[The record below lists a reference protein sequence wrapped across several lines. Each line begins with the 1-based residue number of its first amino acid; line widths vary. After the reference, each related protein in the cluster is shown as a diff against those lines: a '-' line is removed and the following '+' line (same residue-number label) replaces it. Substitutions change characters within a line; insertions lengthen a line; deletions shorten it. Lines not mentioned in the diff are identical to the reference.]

1 MVTLMATTTRLP
13 LAATLTAA
21 QVAILTDPL
30 LQALASLAA
39 LSAAPKLPG
48 EEATAMETEDIE
60 TSPLNREGAVATGF
74 LRHYCIW
81 NE

>member
-1 MVTLMATTTRLP
+1 MATTTRLP

-21 QVAILTDPL
+21 QVAMFLTL
-30 LQALASLAA
+30 RLQALASLAA
-39 LSAAPKLPG
+39 LSAAPKLLG
-48 EEATAMETEDIE
+48 EEATAMETGGIE
-60 TSPLNREGAVATGF
+60 TSPLKREGAVATGF

>member
-1 MVTLMATTTRLP
+1 MATTTRLP

-21 QVAILTDPL
+21 QEVILQTPL

-48 EEATAMETEDIE
+48 DKATAIETEDIE
-60 TSPLNREGAVATGF
+60 TSPLKRE
-74 LRHYCIW
+74 
-81 NE
+81 

>member
-1 MVTLMATTTRLP
+1 MATTTRLP

-21 QVAILTDPL
+21 QAILPDPR

-48 EEATAMETEDIE
+48 EEATAMETGGTE
-60 TSPLNREGAVATGF
+60 TSPFKREGAVATGF

>member
-1 MVTLMATTTRLP
+1 MATTTRLP

-21 QVAILTDPL
+21 QAILPDPR

-48 EEATAMETEDIE
+48 EKATAMETGVIE
-60 TSPLNREGAVATGF
+60 TSPLNREGAVASGF

>member
-1 MVTLMATTTRLP
+1 MATTTRLP

-21 QVAILTDPL
+21 QVAQEAILKEPL

-48 EEATAMETEDIE
+48 DKATAIETEDIE
-60 TSPLNREGAVATGF
+60 TSPLKRE
-74 LRHYCIW
+74 
-81 NE
+81 